1 MIHTLIPLA
10 ESPFLQPFIEFV
22 RDLTDLNP
30 ILLQLLLLA
39 LLLGGVYAL
48 AALGL
53 TMVFGVM
60 DVINFAHGA
69 FITVGIYIVWLVFT
83 KSGINPL
90 VLLPVATVGGFVL
103 GLVVYEA
110 VIDPLIDSPQESQL
124 VAMFGV
130 SLVIV
135 SLIAIQFKNTP
146 RSLGIQMGT
155 VSIGSATIAVDKL
168 VVLLIAI
175 ATMVCVWLFLTRTK
189 TGLIIRGTAD
199 NRTSAEF
206 VGIDV
211 RKVNRL
217 TFAIGAGLAGL
228 AGGAIS
234 LIQQF
239 DPYTGD
245 LYLINAFIIVV
256 LGGLG
261 SFPGSFVG
269 GMIIG
274 FVSIFGGYYFPGTVS
289 QLVVLLIFLL
299 TLLLKP
305 EGLFGGEL
313 A

>member
-1 MIHTLIPLA
+1 MI
-10 ESPFLQPFIEFV
+10 
-22 RDLTDLNP
+22 
-30 ILLQLLLLA
+30 
-39 LLLGGVYAL
+39 
-48 AALGL
+48 
-53 TMVFGVM
+53 FGVM

-69 FITVGIYIVWLVFT
+69 FITIGIYIIWVVFSR
-83 KSGINPL
+83 SGINPL
-90 VLLPVATVGGFVL
+90 LLLPLAAVGVFVL
-103 GLVVYEA
+103 GILVYEG

-130 SLVIV
+130 ALLITSG
-135 SLIAIQFKNTP
+135 IAISFSNTP
-146 RSLGIQMGT
+146 RSLGLQMGT
-155 VSIGSATIAVDKL
+155 VSFGSASVAIDKL
-168 VVLLIAI
+168 LVLSVSLVAMLL
-175 ATMVCVWLFLTRTK
+175 TWGFLTRTR

-206 VGIDV
+206 VGINV
-211 RKVNRL
+211 KHVNRL
-217 TFAIGAGLAGL
+217 TFAIGGALAGL
-228 AGGAIS
+228 AGGGIS

-269 GMIIG
+269 AMLIG

-289 QLVVLLIFLL
+289 QLVVYLIFLG

-305 EGLFGGEL
+305 EGLFGGDL
-313 A
+313 T

>member
-1 MIHTLIPLA
+1 MYLKSLQIA
-10 ESPFLQPFIEFV
+10 ASPFVRPFAEFIQ
-22 RDLTDLNP
+22 DLISLDP
-30 ILLQLLLLA
+30 ILFQLLLLA

-48 AALGL
+48 SALGL
-53 TMVFGVM
+53 TMIFGVM

-69 FITVGIYIVWLVFT
+69 FITVGIYIIWVIYT
-83 KSGINPL
+83 GSGFNPL
-90 VLLPVATVGGFVL
+90 AILPIAAVGVFVL
-103 GLVVYEA
+103 GALVYEG
-110 VIDPLIDSPQESQL
+110 VVDPIIDSPQESQL

-130 SLVIV
+130 SLIITSAVAIV
-135 SLIAIQFKNTP
+135 FRNTP
-146 RSLGIQMGT
+146 RSLGLRMGVIT
-155 VSIGSATIAVDKL
+155 IGPASVAIDKL
-168 VVLLIAI
+168 LVLIVALVA
-175 ATMVCVWLFLTRTK
+175 MVLVWVFLTRTE

-199 NRTSAEF
+199 DRTSAEF

-211 RKVNRL
+211 RRVNRI
-217 TFAIGAGLAGL
+217 TFALGGALAGL
-228 AGGAIS
+228 AGGGIS

-261 SFPGSFVG
+261 SYPGSFVG

-289 QLVVLLIFLL
+289 QLVVYFIFIL

-305 EGLFGGEL
+305 SGLFGGDL
-313 A
+313 S